1 MTRALTNESTV
12 DGSLDDD
19 ASEMEL
25 MDHQTSPDSAASDG
39 EPALEAFLA
48 RFPSD
53 TGEAVTSED
62 IAAVYD
68 FPLDGFQREATT
80 ALLRGDSVVVS
91 APTGSGKTLVGETAI
106 MTALARG
113 QKAIY
118 TTPLKALSN
127 QKLREFQALFGVR
140 RVGLK
145 TGDVDINTADAD
157 VVVMTTEILR
167 NMLYPRATESDG
179 TNTHPSVSQSATVTG
194 GWTTS
199 GWWSWTRCTT
209 SPTRTAARCGRRP
222 SSTARPGCNCCVCP
236 RRWETRMT
244 WRDGS
249 RKCTVSGD
257 VRGQRCRT
265 IVSDYRPVPL
275 NWHFSMRPGR
285 MWPGLGP
292 LLNRNSTKLNYELF
306 PFTKEGAREWE
317 AANGGG
323 PRGGPNQWG
332 EYESENE
339 ADGEYEGG
347 FFRKKSKNEFPK
359 FDGGRKGGAGGGRGK
374 SYKSGAT
381 RGGRGGRGGDAR
393 TGAAAGAAAGTARGA
408 DPSERRRR
416 RLRIGRR
423 GDGWSRTWR
432 RPWGSS
438 SPRPCY
444 PRCGSY
450 SAGKAATRLRSTS
463 RTAAPSW

>member
-1 MTRALTNESTV
+1 MASTALGNLARAGHVEWVPGAQNAGPTSRSGGGGCVTGLRRSGRLRARLVSGRRIPSSVTMPRALTNESTV

-179 TNTHPSVSQSATVTG
+179 TNTSIGESVSDGDGRLDDVGVVVLDEVHYLSDAYRGTVWEETIIYCPPRVQLLCLSATVG
-194 GWTTS
+194 NPDDLAGWS
-199 GWWSWTRCTT
+199 EEVL
-209 SPTRTAARCGRRP
+209 
-222 SSTARPGCNCCVCP
+222 CV
-236 RRWETRMT
+236 
-244 WRDGS
+244 
-249 RKCTVSGD
+249 GD

-265 IVSDYRPVPL
+265 IVSDYRPVPV
-275 NWHFSMRPGR
+275 
-285 MWPGLGP
+285 
-292 LLNRNSTKLNYELF
+292 
-306 PFTKEGAREWE
+306 
-317 AANGGG
+317 
-323 PRGGPNQWG
+323 
-332 EYESENE
+332 
-339 ADGEYEGG
+339 
-347 FFRKKSKNEFPK
+347 
-359 FDGGRKGGAGGGRGK
+359 
-374 SYKSGAT
+374 SYT
-381 RGGRGGRGGDAR
+381 HL
-393 TGAAAGAAAGTARGA
+393 TLPTI
-408 DPSERRRR
+408 
-416 RLRIGRR
+416 LRV
-423 GDGWSRTWR
+423 
-432 RPWGSS
+432 
-438 SPRPCY
+438 
-444 PRCGSY
+444 
-450 SAGKAATRLRSTS
+450 
-463 RTAAPSW
+463 